1 MRRINVRS
9 AHKHA
14 RVVVMDRDREAVGK
28 LLKELRDLGYN
39 AESIEQTKVL
49 LQKVKNDLID
59 VIILAVDA
67 WGDGRFELIAVIKK
81 LNRTLP
87 IIAISS
93 DDSLETAG
101 KVREQG
107 VFFYALKP
115 LDIREIDIALKN
127 ALARAPTWQRP
138 ITVIE
143 QTPARSELE
152 HEILD
157 IEEAG
162 RVLKLSRNVLA
173 RLAKTGEIPACK
185 IANRWYF
192 VRNQV
197 YEWMRLR
204 AAANQWN
211 YNRLIL
217 ETMDEGVAVIDRKL
231 KIISCNSAY
240 LKALDVQRD
249 QVVGEPCY
257 RVSHRSVVPCDDP
270 ICPVRKAFKTQ
281 QAVKALHVNYD
292 SEGKE
297 RYCDV
302 VALPIKD
309 KHGDVHSVL
318 EVIRDNTEMY
328 ILNRHLGSVMRFF
341 ARETKATLGAVM
353 MNISALVD
361 DTLSATIGRLKQREM
376 LASSLCSLKL
386 MHDMIRNYIVSY
398 QSENGMLRCNKDRVD
413 VTDDV
418 IAPVITE
425 TAPLF
430 QKRKIS
436 VGMKTSGAIFAY
448 CDMELMKVALTNM
461 IICAAKYA
469 RSGSNISCSGEMD
482 NGHVVIGVSGVGDG
496 VPHEKFHD
504 GSEGCL
510 DIDQRDMSEAEMGIH
525 IARKIAE
532 LHGGILSIDT
542 GYVVDKRHVSFE
554 EFRMSEQYC
563 HSARVDGKEFLTF
576 QLKIPH
582 VDVHRE
588 GGGDK

>member
-1 MRRINVRS
+1 
-9 AHKHA
+9 
-14 RVVVMDRDREAVGK
+14 
-28 LLKELRDLGYN
+28 
-39 AESIEQTKVL
+39 
-49 LQKVKNDLID
+49 
-59 VIILAVDA
+59 
-67 WGDGRFELIAVIKK
+67 
-81 LNRTLP
+81 
-87 IIAISS
+87 
-93 DDSLETAG
+93 
-101 KVREQG
+101 
-107 VFFYALKP
+107 
-115 LDIREIDIALKN
+115 
-127 ALARAPTWQRP
+127 
-138 ITVIE
+138 
-143 QTPARSELE
+143 
-152 HEILD
+152 
-157 IEEAG
+157 
-162 RVLKLSRNVLA
+162 
-173 RLAKTGEIPACK
+173 
-185 IANRWYF
+185 
-192 VRNQV
+192 
-197 YEWMRLR
+197 MRLR